1 MARKLIDQEEVARIL
16 GVSTDEV
23 ASLRDRKKLFP
34 YRDGSDWKF
43 KPDDVERLRQ
53 ELQDERASKSGAE
66 VSDWST
72 SGDLEEPVELELTD
86 DLDSILLSEVEM
98 GKSSTEGASTI
109 IGKVDEGSAGD
120 IEMPS
125 ASTPKAP
132 KTPKAETPGDSAVL
146 LGGGSGIGSDLGL
159 APGST
164 AKPIPGAGAAA
175 DAAKGDSGLALAGDS
190 GFALA
195 GDSGFALA
203 GDSGVTLGS
212 DVKLITG
219 GSEVGKKSPGGSSD
233 KLFGSDALKLD
244 DDELSLIDSS
254 PGPSA
259 KPVEGSKKMS
269 GSSIKLG
276 DEELEV
282 VLGGS
287 NIGSDVTQSPT
298 DSGIQ
303 LISASDSGLSLDQPV
318 ALGSSAKRLLDIG
331 DSGVADESPST
342 HGDEPKAEDDFLLS
356 AMDEGGE
363 ESSDSGSQVIAL
375 DTDDE
380 LSSGMFA
387 PAAGAAT
394 MIEEEPAGGGLS
406 SGSLGMAPTLAASPA
421 MMAMPATVE
430 APYTGAN
437 VAILAVCAVL
447 LLLCGMMSFDLMRNM
462 WSWDGPYTINS
473 SIMDSLDKIL
483 PFK

>member
-1 MARKLIDQEEVARIL
+1 
-16 GVSTDEV
+16 
-23 ASLRDRKKLFP
+23 
-34 YRDGSDWKF
+34 
-43 KPDDVERLRQ
+43 
-53 ELQDERASKSGAE
+53 
-66 VSDWST
+66 
-72 SGDLEEPVELELTD
+72 
-86 DLDSILLSEVEM
+86 
-98 GKSSTEGASTI
+98 
-109 IGKVDEGSAGD
+109 
-120 IEMPS
+120 
-125 ASTPKAP
+125 
-132 KTPKAETPGDSAVL
+132 
-146 LGGGSGIGSDLGL
+146 
-159 APGST
+159 
-164 AKPIPGAGAAA
+164 
-175 DAAKGDSGLALAGDS
+175 
-190 GFALA
+190 
-195 GDSGFALA
+195 
-203 GDSGVTLGS
+203 
-212 DVKLITG
+212 
-219 GSEVGKKSPGGSSD
+219 
-233 KLFGSDALKLD
+233 
-244 DDELSLIDSS
+244 
-254 PGPSA
+254 
-259 KPVEGSKKMS
+259 MS

-287 NIGSDVTQSPT
+287 NVGSDVTQSPT

-331 DSGVADESPST
+331 DSGVEEDSPST
-342 HGDEPKAEDDFLLS
+342 HGNGPKAEDDFLLS

-394 MIEEEPAGGGLS
+394 MIEEEPGGGGLS

-421 MMAMPATVE
+421 MMAVPATVE

-447 LLLCGMMSFDLMRNM
+447 LMLCGMMTFDLMRNM

>member
-1 MARKLIDQEEVARIL
+1 MEH
-16 GVSTDEV
+16 G
-23 ASLRDRKKLFP
+23 
-34 YRDGSDWKF
+34 
-43 KPDDVERLRQ
+43 
-53 ELQDERASKSGAE
+53 
-66 VSDWST
+66 
-72 SGDLEEPVELELTD
+72 GDLEPVELEMND

-120 IEMPS
+120 IDLPS
-125 ASTPKAP
+125 AKPAKTP
-132 KTPKAETPGDSAVL
+132 KTPKAEAPGDSAVL
-146 LGGGSGIGSDLGL
+146 LGGGSGIGSDIGL

-164 AKPIPGAGAAA
+164 AKPIPGAAAA
-175 DAAKGDSGLALAGDS
+175 GDAGKGDSGLALAGDS

-212 DVKLITG
+212 DVRLIAG

-244 DDELSLIDSS
+244 DDELSLIES
-254 PGPSA
+254 PSNAPA

-287 NIGSDVTQSPT
+287 NVGSDVTQSPT

-318 ALGSSAKRLLDIG
+318 SLGSSAKRLLDIG
-331 DSGVADESPST
+331 DSGVEGESPST
-342 HGDEPKAEDDFLLS
+342 HGDEPKAEDDFLLT
-356 AMDEGGE
+356 AMDEGVE

-387 PAAGAAT
+387 PTGGAAT
-394 MIEEEPAGGGLS
+394 MIEEEPAGRTQLRRFGNGARPWL
-406 SGSLGMAPTLAASPA
+406 PRPA
-421 MMAMPATVE
+421 MMAIPTNVE
-430 APYTGAN
+430 APYSGAN

-447 LLLCGMMSFDLMRNM
+447 LLLCGMMTFDLMRNM
-462 WSWDGPYTINS
+462 WSWDGPYAINS

>member
-34 YRDGSDWKF
+34 FRDGSDWKY
-43 KPDDVERLRQ
+43 KPDDVEKLRQ
-53 ELQDERASKSGAE
+53 ELQDERASQSDAPSTDWGAG
-66 VSDWST
+66 
-72 SGDLEEPVELELTD
+72 GDLEEPVELEMTD

-125 ASTPKAP
+125 AAPPKAS
-132 KTPKAETPGDSAVL
+132 KTPKTEAAGDSAVL
-146 LGGGSGIGSDLGL
+146 LGGGSGIGSDLDL

-164 AKPIPGAGAAA
+164 AKPIPGAGAA
-175 DAAKGDSGLALAGDS
+175 DAGKGDSGLALAGDS

-212 DVKLITG
+212 DVKLISG

-287 NIGSDVTQSPT
+287 NVGSDVTQSPT

-331 DSGVADESPST
+331 DSGVEGESPST

-394 MIEEEPAGGGLS
+394 MIEEEPGAGGLS

-421 MMAMPATVE
+421 MMAVPATVE

-447 LLLCGMMSFDLMRNM
+447 LMLCGMMTFDLMRNM